1 NILAF
6 VHIPKTAGTSARQAL
21 QQAVGLEHSLSIGV
35 NITLDEFASLTPE
48 KLANTKV
55 LFGHASADEFRRI
68 GAPLRFATAVRDPVA
83 RAISYFNF
91 ITVRR
96 ADSPLAKKIGGRSI
110 LAATTNVKGF
120 QRNISNMQCRMI
132 CGEANAD
139 KAIETIEKE
148 DWLIAKQ
155 ADLDSL
161 LQNICEEFGW
171 EWTPAPKA
179 NVGKKGYTKSLMAPD
194 VEEAI
199 RSLNREDEK
208 LVEHITSR
216 TSHAVIPR
224 ANSL

>member
-1 NILAF
+1 MNDILAF

-35 NITLDEFASLTPE
+35 NITLNEFASLTPE

-55 LFGHASADEFRRI
+55 LFGHAFADEFRRI
-68 GAPLRFATAVRDPVA
+68 GAPLRFATAVRDPVS

-96 ADSPLAKKIGGRSI
+96 ANSPLAKKIGGRSV
-110 LAATTNVKGF
+110 LAATNNVKGF

-132 CGEANAD
+132 CGEANAA

-148 DWLIAKQ
+148 DWLVAKQ

-171 EWTPAPKA
+171 KWTPAPKA
-179 NVGKKGYTKSLMAPD
+179 NVGKKGYTKSLMAPE

-199 RSLNREDEK
+199 QALNHEDMK
-208 LVEHITSR
+208 LVEFVSSR
-216 TSHAVIPR
+216 AARMLASSA
-224 ANSL
+224 S